1 MEKITEG
8 IVLKQVKTVK
18 GLRMVTVFTKD
29 LGKIQAGT
37 TMSEYQRGKAALT
50 LRPFSYGT
58 YHINSKNGYHFLNK
72 AESIKYYYNLCQDMD
87 KYAYGAY
94 VLEFSNKYL
103 EEEVPLPEYLNLLL
117 DYLTLLEG
125 RKKDFDM
132 LHTAFQIKALS
143 MAGTM
148 PIVTHCVSCSKK
160 ENLNTFSVKDGGTLC
175 DSCKDIKDSNEPG
188 SLIYHINLGIINA
201 ITFLGKTDITALEKL
216 KLDSN
221 ILEPLKSIINDYL
234 KYHLDMGDLLSE
246 RCFMIT

>member
-1 MEKITEG
+1 MERITEG

-18 GLRMVTVFTKD
+18 GLRMVTVFTRD
-29 LGKIQAGT
+29 LGKVQAGT

-58 YHINSKNGYHFLNK
+58 YHINSKNGYHFINK
-72 AESIKYYYNLCQDMD
+72 AESIKYYYNICEDMD
-87 KYAYGAY
+87 KYAYAAY

-103 EEEVPLPEYLNLLL
+103 EEEVPLPEYFDLLL
-117 DYLTLLEG
+117 EYLTLLEG
-125 RKKDFDM
+125 RNRSFDM

-143 MAGTM
+143 IAGSM
-148 PIVTHCVSCSKK
+148 PTVTQCVSCSAH
-160 ENLNTFSVKDGGTLC
+160 EHLNTFSVKDGGVLC
-175 DSCKDIKDSNEPG
+175 DDCKEFKVPIEPG
-188 SLIYHINLGIINA
+188 SLIYPVNLGIINA
-201 ITFLGKTDITALEKL
+201 ITFLGKTDITSLEKL